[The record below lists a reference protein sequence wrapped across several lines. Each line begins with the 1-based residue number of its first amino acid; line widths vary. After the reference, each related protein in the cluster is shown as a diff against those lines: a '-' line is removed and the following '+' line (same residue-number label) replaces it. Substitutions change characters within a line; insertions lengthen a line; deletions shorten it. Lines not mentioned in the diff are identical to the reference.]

1 MNNSMIAFCSEAFS
15 LTAQQGQYVNTA
27 FYGAYLLSIPFA
39 LLMSKIGYKNT
50 LILGLAVA
58 GIGFVINSIG
68 INSAIAAQANVY
80 AIFLASMC
88 LVAMGVVMLQN
99 VANPYVMVLGSP
111 EKGAFRMTLSQALN
125 SVATTVAP
133 LFVTYVIIN
142 GKAPAPEYV
151 PGPFLG
157 LGVFTIIICL
167 ILVFLKLPRID
178 EGAQAEAAGEHR
190 EYKDSVFKYPHVW
203 LGALGFTDDYIKV
216 FRHNKE
222 GLSEKAK
229 LIAQIML
236 GLAIGLTVCFNGDI
250 VVREKPGESD
260 AQAAVQATAA
270 ETTGTEKAQD
280 VVKSTKTTIPF
291 VKNHEFDYK
300 WLSPFKGAWGWY
312 CKWAIYVV
320 MIVIVITAC
329 SNGTNLTD
337 GMDGLSTGTSAI
349 AGVVLGIFAW
359 LSGNIINSDY
369 LNIMYIPGTGEIAV
383 FMAAFV
389 GALIGFLWYNSFP
402 AQVFMGDT
410 GSLAIGGIIGVC
422 AILIRKELLLP
433 VLCGVFFVESLS
445 VLMQRFYFKYTK
457 KRYGEGRRI
466 FKMAPLHHHF
476 QKEGIP
482 ALVTAPRRALPEAK
496 IVVRFW
502 IIGIILAVLTI
513 ALLKIR

>member
-1 MNNSMIAFCSEAFS
+1 MIYHLFQS
-15 LTAQQGQYVNTA
+15 LKEYDIPGQGLLTYLSFRAIFASITAMLVA
-27 FYGAYLLSIPFA
+27 VFA
-39 LLMSKIGYKNT
+39 GKRIIRWLQRRQIGED
-50 LILGLAVA
+50 IRDLGLE
-58 GIGFVINSIG
+58 GQLQKKGTPT
-68 INSAIAAQANVY
+68 
-80 AIFLASMC
+80 
-88 LVAMGVVMLQN
+88 MG
-99 VANPYVMVLGSP
+99 G
-111 EKGAFRMTLSQALN
+111 
-125 SVATTVAP
+125 
-133 LFVTYVIIN
+133 VIIIISILCGVLLFADLTN
-142 GKAPAPEYV
+142 IYIILLIISTLWLG
-151 PGPFLG
+151 G
-157 LGVFTIIICL
+157 LGF
-167 ILVFLKLPRID
+167 
-178 EGAQAEAAGEHR
+178 A
-190 EYKDSVFKYPHVW
+190 
-203 LGALGFTDDYIKV
+203 DDYIKV
-216 FRHNKE
+216 FRRNKE
-222 GLSEKAK
+222 GLSEKSK
-229 LIAQIML
+229 LIGQILL
-236 GLAIGLTVCFNGDI
+236 GLAIGITVCFNGDI
-250 VVREKPGESD
+250 VVREKVPAGSIVQGTDNESD
-260 AQAAVQATAA
+260 RGAAAGGSRAGDTVDM
-270 ETTGTEKAQD
+270 D

-300 WLSPFKGAWGWY
+300 WLSPFKGTFGWY

-320 MIVIVITAC
+320 MIVLVITAC

-337 GMDGLSTGTSAI
+337 GMDGLATGTSAI

-433 VLCGVFFVESLS
+433 ILCGVFFVESLS

-457 KRYGEGRRI
+457 RKYGTGRRI
-466 FKMAPLHHHF
+466 FKMTPLHHHF

-482 ALVTAPRRALPEAK
+482 AMISVPKRALPEAK

-513 ALLKIR
+513 AMLKIR